1 MKARLERRNPVA
13 DFKEVKSESEH
24 KPLGRHII
32 ADFFGSEKLDDAKF
46 IEQALVDAAS
56 ASNATILGSKFHKF
70 SPQGVTGYLLLAESH
85 ISIHT
90 WPEHGYAAVDV
101 FTCGAMDPTPAFL
114 LMKDRFRSSSYKTV
128 EIMRGF

>member
-1 MKARLERRNPVA
+1 MAELKLKKARLTKAEQ
-13 DFKEVKSESEH
+13 FKKEDEH

-32 ADFFGSEKLDDAKF
+32 ADFFGSKNIDDPDYIEK
-46 IEQALVDAAS
+46 ALRDAAA
-56 ASNATILGSKFHKF
+56 ASGATVLGYKFHRF

-90 WPEHGYAAVDV
+90 WPEHGYAAIDV
-101 FTCGAMDPTPAFL
+101 FTCGDMDPRPAFL
-114 LMKDRFRSSSYKTV
+114 LMKERFDSSSFKTV

>member
-1 MKARLERRNPVA
+1 MPKGKKVEI
-13 DFKEVKSESEH
+13 DKH

-32 ADFFGSEKLDDAKF
+32 ADFFGSENLDDQAYIKKTLFEAAK
-46 IEQALVDAAS
+46 
-56 ASNATILGSKFHKF
+56 ATVLGSKFHRF

-90 WPEHGYAAVDV
+90 WPEYGYAAVDV
-101 FTCGAMDPTPAFL
+101 FTCGEMDPHPAFL
-114 LMKDRFRSSSYKTV
+114 LMKKKFKSSSVKTV

>member
-1 MKARLERRNPVA
+1 MSSQRRGAALPKRK
-13 DFKEVKSESEH
+13 KEKIDEH
-24 KPLGRHII
+24 LPLGRHII
-32 ADFFGSEKLDDAKF
+32 ADFFGSENLNDQAYIKKTLFEAAK
-46 IEQALVDAAS
+46 AAK
-56 ASNATILGSKFHKF
+56 ATVLGSKFHRF

-101 FTCGAMDPTPAFL
+101 FTCGDMDPHPAFL
-114 LMKDRFRSSSYKTV
+114 LMKKKFKSSSVKTV